1 MSHQEHLDLIN
12 KILSKIKSTETIQDL
27 FKKHDMDLELIQYI
41 PICFSDTLDVSART
55 EKGII
60 YLNSELLD
68 DPESIE
74 HYLAHEITHVLQQ
87 TCGDGPTEGSTD
99 DDYLDNKWEQ
109 DGFKTQTKYLSETEG
124 NEAAMSYINDVLDY
138 HEVNGKKERDK
149 RKKQLLQLAENN
161 YNLIKKSNKNKIVY
175 HVTPTKNLADIMK
188 NGLFPK
194 KGERVLKLND
204 KYGIYVFKSF
214 EDLEQAL
221 LTWLSDEFEDDEEL
235 TILEIN
241 LPDYI
246 NLNDSNIEYEKI
258 ITEKIPPQYIKVY
271 NQNKKISSHQ
281 HSLNFGPLNK
291 TKKELDDEFE
301 QALEKGPI
309 NPRLYERKEI
319 GISGKNKENTLNA
332 LQNLLKE
339 LESDKPKERPKLKER
354 LVQLMLPEVD

>member
-41 PICFSDTLDVSART
+41 PICFSETLDVSART

-60 YLNSELLD
+60 HLNSELLD

-87 TCGDGPTEGSTD
+87 TCGDKPTTGAAD
-99 DDYLDNKWEQ
+99 DKSYLDNQYEQ
-109 DGFKTQTKYLSETEG
+109 EGFQEQTKYLSETKG
-124 NEAAMSYINDVLDY
+124 DEAAVSYINDVLDY
-138 HEVNGKKERDK
+138 HEIDGKKERDK
-149 RKKQLLQLAENN
+149 RKKQLLQLA
-161 YNLIKKSNKNKIVY
+161 
-175 HVTPTKNLADIMK
+175 A
-188 NGLFPK
+188 
-194 KGERVLKLND
+194 
-204 KYGIYVFKSF
+204 
-214 EDLEQAL
+214 
-221 LTWLSDEFEDDEEL
+221 
-235 TILEIN
+235 
-241 LPDYI
+241 
-246 NLNDSNIEYEKI
+246 
-258 ITEKIPPQYIKVY
+258 
-271 NQNKKISSHQ
+271 SHQ

-291 TKKELDDEFE
+291 TKEELDDEFE

-319 GISGKNKENTLNA
+319 GISGKNKENTLDA

-339 LESDKPKERPKLKER
+339 LDSDKPKERPKLKER